1 MFDFRLK
8 VFYVVA
14 KRLNFTKAA
23 AELYISQPAVS
34 KHIQELETYYATKLF
49 HRNGSRIRL
58 TKTGAHLLKN
68 TEKLMELHR
77 RIDIEMAAH
86 ENNSKGTLKIG
97 ASTTVAQYYLPKY
110 IASFRQKYPDIQVS
124 MVSNNTEAIE
134 NMLTENQIDLGIVEG
149 QSKRQN
155 IKYNPI
161 TKDEIVLCTR
171 TSNQLIRKP
180 LISIEELKNLPLILR
195 ESGSGSLDV
204 IASILSQHGVNI
216 SGLKKEIELQ
226 STESIKSYLLHSD
239 SFAFLSIHSIFKE
252 LRDNELR
259 IIDIKGLEFE
269 RSFFG
274 IVNQGDMHKLQELFL
289 DHISALP

>member
-23 AELYISQPAVS
+23 AELFISQPAVS
-34 KHIQELETYYATKLF
+34 KHIQELEAHYATKLF
-49 HRNGSRIRL
+49 DRNGSRIRL
-58 TKTGAHLLKN
+58 TKTGAHLLRS
-68 TEKLMELHR
+68 TEKLMEMHR

-110 IASFRQKYPDIQVS
+110 IASFKEKFPEIQVS
-124 MVSNNTEAIE
+124 LISNNTEIIE
-134 NMLTENQIDLGIVEG
+134 NLLTENQIDLGIVEG

-155 IKYNPI
+155 IKYHAI

-171 TSNQLIRKP
+171 SSNQLIKKP
-180 LISIEELKNLPLILR
+180 VINIEELKKLPLILR
-195 ESGSGSLDV
+195 EAGSGSLDV
-204 IASILSQHGVNI
+204 IAAILSRHGINI
-216 SGLKKEIELQ
+216 SELKKEIELQ

-252 LRDNELR
+252 LRDNELK

-274 IVNQGDMHKLQELFL
+274 IVNQGDMHKLQELFFA
-289 DHISALP
+289 HISSLP